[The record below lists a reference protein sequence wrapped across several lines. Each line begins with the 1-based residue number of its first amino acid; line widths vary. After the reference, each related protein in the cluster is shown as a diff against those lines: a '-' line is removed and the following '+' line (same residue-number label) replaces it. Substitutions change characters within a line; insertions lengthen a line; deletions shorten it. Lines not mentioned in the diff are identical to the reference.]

1 MTPPAATRLE
11 PRADARHARVGVALV
26 VLGAALWGAAGPIA
40 QTLNQR
46 YGMGPLEIAFL
57 RLALPLP
64 FLALAGR
71 WIEGR
76 WPGQDLLGQP
86 RAIYRALL
94 TPLLGAGLGLGLFQ
108 VLFFAGVA
116 AVGGGPATLIAICL
130 CPITTALLAG
140 IVLRE
145 RLTAARVLALAL
157 ALGGVGLLI
166 AEPPGAPPGNALLGG
181 LLAATASLAFA
192 LLAVSSRAVQTRT
205 TPLATV
211 TLAFLIG
218 AIVIAPIGFVEMTG
232 TTEAAEVQ
240 PAAFALIGFLAL
252 GPTAL
257 GYVLFFRGARRIPA
271 TATGI
276 LVLAEPA
283 AASLLAWVA
292 FDDRFTL
299 TGAVGAALLGIAVV
313 LVARQR

>member
-1 MTPPAATRLE
+1 M
-11 PRADARHARVGVALV
+11 
-26 VLGAALWGAAGPIA
+26 LGAALWGAAGPIA

-86 RAIYRALL
+86 PETYRTLL

-108 VLFFAGVA
+108 ILFFAGVA
-116 AVGGGPATLIAICL
+116 EVGGGPATLIAICL
-130 CPITTALLAG
+130 CPITTTVLAG
-140 IVLRE
+140 VVLRE
-145 RLTAARVLALAL
+145 RLPPTRVVALLLALI
-157 ALGGVGLLI
+157 GVALLI
-166 AEPPGAPPGNALLGG
+166 AKPPGAPPGNAVLGG
-181 LLAATASLAFA
+181 LLAASASLAFA
-192 LLAVSSRAVQTRT
+192 LLAVSSRAVQNRT

-211 TLAFLIG
+211 TLAFLLG
-218 AIVIAPIGFVEMTG
+218 ATVIAPVGFIEITG
-232 TTEAAEVQ
+232 SNAATTTQ
-240 PAAFALIGFLAL
+240 PTALGLIGFLAL

-257 GYVLFFRGARRIPA
+257 GYVLFFRGARQIPA

-292 FDDRFTL
+292 FGDRFTAL
-299 TGAVGAALLGIAVV
+299 SALGAALLAGAVV